1 MVNILKQAFSNNVAS
16 AIVVVM
22 DGWMGEWATNMW
34 HCMIGA
40 KIVSDK

>member
-16 AIVVVM
+16 AIVVM
-22 DGWMGEWATNMW
+22 DGWMGEWVTNMW